1 MPEPNEAELAKFGL
15 RLDDFGDRQEV
26 YPDVLPAANVLIAMA
41 TQWRTGYAGATGL
54 DYSALPHV
62 FRLLGVRKRDR
73 PSLFE
78 DLRVMESEALRT
90 MRDSRDG

>member
-1 MPEPNEAELAKFGL
+1 L
-15 RLDDFGDRQEV
+15 GDRQDV
-26 YPDVLPAANVLIAMA
+26 YPDVLPATNLLIAMA
-41 TQWRTGYAGATGL
+41 TQWRVGPAGATGL

-62 FRLLGVRKRDR
+62 FRLMGVPAIDR

-90 MRDSRDG
+90 MREQA